1 MFWIFTGEVNMKVLA
16 TLLILLCCYAKANDL
31 PSHISMCADCHGE
44 KGISTE
50 PDIPIIAGASAAF
63 IADALFAYR
72 EGVRIAIES
81 SYRHGDTSRPA
92 TDMQKIVKALSEQQ
106 IEDIADYFSK
116 QPFKAAKQA
125 FNQQLAAAGE
135 KVHSFK
141 CAKCHEDG
149 GSLAEDDAGILAG
162 QWTPYLQQAFTL
174 YLSGERVMIDKMK
187 VKMDQLD
194 EQQVEA
200 LLHFYA
206 SQQ

>member
-1 MFWIFTGEVNMKVLA
+1 MKILA
-16 TLLILLCCYAKANDL
+16 TLLILLCSYVQADGL
-31 PSHISMCADCHGE
+31 SPYITMCADCHGE

-50 PDIPIIAGASAAF
+50 PDMPSIAGASAAF

-92 TDMQKIVKALSEQQ
+92 TDMQKIAKDLNEQQ
-106 IEDIADYFSK
+106 IKEIADYFSK

-125 FNQQLAAAGE
+125 FNPELAAVGE
-135 KVHSFK
+135 KIHTFK
-141 CAKCHEDG
+141 CAKCHEEG
-149 GSLAEDDAGILAG
+149 GSLADDDAGILAG